1 MILRGRLQPAPLN
14 AASVDRRGN
23 AVEIDVGYAVASQ
36 YRGFYLQHPPLRK
49 KAAHVGQKL
58 CAAFQSGP
66 GGRGLPDRAISH
78 DR

>member
-1 MILRGRLQPAPLN
+1 MILRGGLQPAPLN
-14 AASVDRRGN
+14 AAGVNRSGN
-23 AVEIDVGYAVASQ
+23 AVEIDVSHTVASQ
-36 YRGFYLQHPPLRK
+36 HRCFYLQHLPLRK